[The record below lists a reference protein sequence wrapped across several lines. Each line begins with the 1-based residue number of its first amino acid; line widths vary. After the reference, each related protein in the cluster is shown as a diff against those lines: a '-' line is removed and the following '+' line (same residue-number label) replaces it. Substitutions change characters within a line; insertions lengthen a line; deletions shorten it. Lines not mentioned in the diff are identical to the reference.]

1 MEYRVLG
8 PVEVLADGRPIAIGG
23 PKPRSL
29 LVLLLLNAG
38 RVVPTTQVI
47 EALWGGRPPMSGA
60 TRVQGVVSQLRASI
74 ARAGVA
80 GSPIATHPHGYL
92 LTVGDDEL
100 DLEVFE
106 RHYGDGRSAAAR
118 GDLDA
123 AAAAYRAGLGQWRG
137 PALTGVDAAFAE
149 AEAARLEERRL
160 AAVEDL
166 TEVELDLGGHAGLV
180 GELTAL
186 VGRHPLRERL
196 RERLMLALYRSGR
209 QAEALEVYQEGRR
222 LLVEEL
228 GLEPGPDLQRLQR
241 AILAGDP
248 GLRLDDPPAAVDGAA
263 ASQPSP
269 AVTPSQLPADVAGFV
284 GRADDLRQLDALLPD
299 RGAPTETALPV
310 AVIAGMAGVGKTAL
324 AVHWAHQVADQFTD
338 GQLYLDLRGYAATPQ
353 VRPIE
358 ALRQLLHGLGVD
370 KVPADLEEAAGLY
383 RSVTAGRRLLLLLDN
398 AASADQV
405 RSLLP
410 GSAGCLVAVTSRDRL
425 AGLVATHGARRLVL
439 GPLHPEEA
447 RALLGEV
454 LGPKRV
460 EAEPEA
466 AADLARACAHLP
478 LALRIAAAN
487 LADDPHQP
495 VASQVATLRAGDRLA
510 ALEIEGDPDAAVRA
524 AFDASYQR
532 LAPSERRLFGLLGL
546 VPGPHLTA
554 AAAAALA
561 GSGPDDTLPSLAR
574 LAAAHLIDQYV
585 PGRYRLHD
593 LLRLYAAERAQELDP
608 REREAAMRRLL
619 ELYLGGADEAAR
631 LLYPE
636 KLRLPLPG
644 DAGPQGRALF
654 TGRAQALEW
663 LDLEA
668 PNLVA
673 AVRHA
678 ADHGPRP
685 LAFLLAD
692 TLRGYFWLRVPEV
705 RWQDVAGAGL
715 SAAVAE
721 GDLRAQLAGALS
733 LGDLRWHR
741 TRYPEAIEH
750 YTEAVRHS
758 QEAGWPEGQAVALD
772 SLGLAHWRS
781 GQLQPAATY
790 LARSLAVARRTGW
803 RAGEMSV
810 LGNLGAVSAEL
821 GMLQQA
827 ADHFTAALALKPE
840 SATGAG
846 LLDGLGEISH
856 YRGRLDQALGHLTQA
871 LARFREI
878 GNRGGQSDTLRNLAG
893 VHTDAGRYDQALEL
907 AGEALELARQIG
919 SQLLE
924 AGALNALGDTEQ
936 RMGRH
941 RAALERYEQA
951 RRLAHEARTRGQE
964 VDAMVGLATANRHLD
979 RLDLA
984 IEPATQAL
992 RLAREA
998 GYRMLEG
1005 HAGSALAE
1013 IQLACGRSGQAV
1025 EDARQALAVHRETGH
1040 RLGEAR
1046 TLRVLGHAVRRTEG
1060 TDAAPPHWHAALAIF
1075 ADAGATPE
1083 ADALRDLLASAGEP
1097 LGSDR

>member
-38 RVVPTTQVI
+38 RVVLTTQVI

-60 TRVQGVVSQLRASI
+60 TRVQGVVSQLRASF

-80 GSPIATHPHGYL
+80 GSPIATHPHGYR
-92 LTVGDDEL
+92 LTVGDGEL

-106 RHYGDGRSAAAR
+106 RRYGDGRSAAAR

-123 AAAAYRAGLGQWRG
+123 AAVAYRAGLEQWRG
-137 PALTGVDAAFAE
+137 PALTGCDAAFAE

-166 TEVELDLGGHAGLV
+166 TEVELALGGHAGLV

-209 QAEALEVYQEGRR
+209 QAEALEVYRDGRR
-222 LLVEEL
+222 LLVDEL
-228 GLEPGPDLQRLQR
+228 GLEPGEDLQRLQR

-248 GLRLDDPPAAVDGAA
+248 GLRLDAPPAAVDGSAA
-263 ASQPSP
+263 QPSP

-284 GRADDLRQLDALLPD
+284 GRADDLRQLDALVPEPD
-299 RGAPTETALPV
+299 APAETALPV

-324 AVHWAHQVADQFTD
+324 AVHWAHQVADRFTD
-338 GQLYLDLRGYAATPQ
+338 GHLYLDLRGYAATPQ

-370 KVPADLEEAAGLY
+370 EVPADLEEAAGLY

-398 AASADQV
+398 AATADQV

-410 GSAGCLVAVTSRDRL
+410 GSPGCLVAVTSRDRL

-454 LGPKRV
+454 LGTKRV
-460 EAEPEA
+460 EAEPGA

-487 LADDPHQP
+487 LADDPHQL
-495 VASQVATLRAGDRLA
+495 VARQVATLRAGDRLA
-510 ALEIEGDPDAAVRA
+510 ALEIEGDPAAAVRA

-532 LAPSERRLFGLLGL
+532 LAAAERRLFGLLGL

-554 AAAAALA
+554 AAAAALT
-561 GSGPDDTLPSLAR
+561 GSGPDDALQSLAR
-574 LAAAHLIDQYV
+574 LAAAHLVDQYV

-608 REREAAMRRLL
+608 REREAATLRLL
-619 ELYLGGADEAAR
+619 ELYLRGADEAAR

-636 KLRLPLPG
+636 KLRLPPPG
-644 DAGPQGRALF
+644 GAGPQGQTLF

-705 RWQDVAGAGL
+705 RWQDVASAGL

-721 GDLRAQLAGALS
+721 GDPRAQLAGALS
-733 LGDLRWHR
+733 LGDLHWHR

-840 SATGAG
+840 SAAGAG

-856 YRGRLDQALGHLTQA
+856 YRGRLDQALDHLTQA

-936 RMGRH
+936 RLGRD
-941 RAALERYEQA
+941 RAALERHEQA

-964 VDAMVGLATANRHLD
+964 VDAMVGLATANLHLD
-979 RLDLA
+979 RPDLA

-1013 IQLACGRSGQAV
+1013 IQLAGGRFGQAV
-1025 EDARQALAVHRETGH
+1025 EQATAALAVHRETGH

-1046 TLRVLGHAVRRTEG
+1046 TLRVLGHAARHTEG
-1060 TDAAPPHWHAALAIF
+1060 TDAALPHWHAALAIF
-1075 ADAGATPE
+1075 ADAGAIPE

>member
-1 MEYRVLG
+1 MEVRLLG
-8 PVEVLADGRPIAIGG
+8 PVEVDTDGGQLSLRGPIQRALVAMLALHANRVVASQELLHSVWG
-23 PKPRSL
+23 PESTATRRSL
-29 LVLLLLNAG
+29 QWQVWQLRRLLGPQAG
-38 RVVPTTQVI
+38 RLVY
-47 EALWGGRPPMSGA
+47 
-60 TRVQGVVSQLRASI
+60 RA
-74 ARAGVA
+74 
-80 GSPIATHPHGYL
+80 PGYL
-92 LTVGDDEL
+92 LRVEPEEL
-100 DLEVFE
+100 DLARFQ
-106 RHYGDGRSAAAR
+106 DLADQGRELLAAGEAGEAGRLLGAALALWRGRALEGVQVAALAEEGAR
-118 GDLDA
+118 LEQRRLAVVEDRVQADLDA
-123 AAAAYRAGLGQWRG
+123 GR
-137 PALTGVDAAFAE
+137 
-149 AEAARLEERRL
+149 
-160 AAVEDL
+160 
-166 TEVELDLGGHAGLV
+166 HAGLV

-186 VGRHPLRERL
+186 VARHPLRERL

-209 QAEALEVYQEGRR
+209 QAEALEVYREGHQ

-241 AILAGDP
+241 AILTGDP
-248 GLRLDDPPAAVDGAA
+248 ALRLDAPPAHVDGAA
-263 ASQPSP
+263 APQPSL

-284 GRADDLRQLDALLPD
+284 GRAEDLRQLDALLRE
-299 RGAPTETALPV
+299 RGARTETALGV
-310 AVIAGMAGVGKTAL
+310 AVVAGMAGVGKTAL
-324 AVHWAHQVADQFTD
+324 AVHWAHQVADQFPD
-338 GQLYLDLRGYAATPQ
+338 GQLYLDLRGYAAAPQ
-353 VRPIE
+353 LRPIE

-370 KVPADLEEAAGLY
+370 QVPADLEEAAGLY

-410 GSAGCLVAVTSRDRL
+410 GSPGCLVVVTSRDRL

-439 GPLHPEEA
+439 GPLPPEEA
-447 RALLGEV
+447 QALLGQV
-454 LGPKRV
+454 VGAARI

-466 AADLARACAHLP
+466 AAELARACAHLP

-487 LADDPHQP
+487 LADDPQQP
-495 VASQVATLRAGDRLA
+495 ISGQVATLRVGDRLA
-510 ALEIEGDPDAAVRA
+510 ALEIEGDADAAVRA
-524 AFDASYQR
+524 AFDASYDR
-532 LAPSERRLFGLLGL
+532 LAAPERQLFRLFGL
-546 VPGPHLTA
+546 VPGPHVTA
-554 AAAAALA
+554 AAAAALVGPGA
-561 GSGPDDTLPSLAR
+561 GDIRQSLAR

-593 LLRLYAAERAQELDP
+593 LLRLYAAERAQEIDP
-608 REREAAMRRLL
+608 GERAAATQRLL
-619 ELYLGGADEAAR
+619 ELYLGGADAAAW

-636 KLRLPLPG
+636 KLRLPSPG
-644 DAGPQGRALF
+644 DAGPQGQAPF

-668 PNLVA
+668 PNLLA

-685 LAFLLAD
+685 LACLLAD
-692 TLRGYFWLRVPEV
+692 TLRGYFWLRVPAAT
-705 RWQDVAGAGL
+705 WQDVASAAR

-721 GDLRAQLAGALS
+721 DDLRAQVAAELS
-733 LGDLRWHR
+733 LGDLHWHR

-750 YTEAVRHS
+750 YREAVRHS
-758 QEAGWPEGQAVALD
+758 QEAGWPDGEAVALAG
-772 SLGLAHWRS
+772 LGLACWRS

-790 LARSLAVARRTGW
+790 LTRSLAVARRTGW

-827 ADHFTAALALKPE
+827 ANHFTAALALEPE
-840 SATGAG
+840 SAMSAG
-846 LLDGLGEISH
+846 LLDGLGETS
-856 YRGRLDQALGHLTQA
+856 YYLGRLDQALDHLTEA
-871 LARFREI
+871 LARFREV
-878 GNRGGQSDTLRNLAG
+878 GYRGGQSDTLRNLAG

-924 AGALNALGDTEQ
+924 AGALKALGDTEQ

-951 RRLAHEARTRGQE
+951 RRLALEARIRGQE

-984 IEPATQAL
+984 IEPAAQAR

-998 GYRMLEG
+998 GYRILEG

-1013 IQLACGRSGQAV
+1013 IELACGRPDQAV
-1025 EDARQALAVHRETGH
+1025 EHAREALAIHRETGH

-1046 TLRVLGHAVRRTEG
+1046 TLRLLGHAIRRTEG
-1060 TDAAPPHWHAALAIF
+1060 TDAALPHWHAALAILT
-1075 ADAGATPE
+1075 DAGATPE
-1083 ADALRDLLASAGEP
+1083 ADALHDLATAGDP
-1097 LGSDR
+1097 LGSDRY

>member
-8 PVEVLADGRPIAIGG
+8 PVEVLADGRPVAIGG

-38 RVVPTTQVI
+38 RVVPTSQVI
-47 EALWGGRPPMSGA
+47 EALWGGRPPVSGA
-60 TRVQGVVSQLRASI
+60 TRVQGVVSQLRAAF
-74 ARAGVA
+74 ARAGVT
-80 GSPIATHPHGYL
+80 GGPIVTRPPGYL
-92 LTVGDDEL
+92 LMVGDGEL

-106 RHYGDGRSAAAR
+106 RRCGDGRADAAR
-118 GDLDA
+118 GELEA
-123 AAAAYRAGLGQWRG
+123 AAAAYRSGLELWRG
-137 PALTGVDAAFAE
+137 PALTGVDAVYAE

-166 TEVELDLGGHAGLV
+166 TEVELALGRHAGLV

-186 VGRHPLRERL
+186 VARHPLRERL

-209 QAEALEVYQEGRR
+209 QAEALEVYREGRR
-222 LLVEEL
+222 LLVDEL

-241 AILAGDP
+241 AILTGDP
-248 GLRLDDPPAAVDGAA
+248 GLRLDAPPARVDGAA
-263 ASQPSP
+263 APQPSP
-269 AVTPSQLPADVAGFV
+269 AVTPSQLPADGAGFV
-284 GRADDLRQLDALLPD
+284 GRADHLRQLDALLPE
-299 RGAPTETALPV
+299 RGARAETALGV

-324 AVHWAHQVADQFTD
+324 AVHWAHQVADQFPD

-353 VRPIE
+353 LRPIE

-370 KVPADLEEAAGLY
+370 QVPADLEEAAGLY

-398 AASADQV
+398 AATADQV

-410 GSAGCLVAVTSRDRL
+410 GSPGCLVVVTSRDRL

-439 GPLHPEEA
+439 GPLQPEEA
-447 RALLGEV
+447 QALLGEV
-454 LGPKRV
+454 VGAKRI

-466 AADLARACAHLP
+466 AAELARACAHLP

-487 LADDPHQP
+487 LAGDPQQP
-495 VASQVATLRAGDRLA
+495 ISGQVATLRVGDRLA

-524 AFDASYQR
+524 AFGASYQR
-532 LAPSERRLFGLLGL
+532 LAVPERQLFRLLGL
-546 VPGPHLTA
+546 VPGPHFTA
-554 AAAAALA
+554 AAAAALVGPGA
-561 GSGPDDTLPSLAR
+561 GDIRQPLAR
-574 LAAAHLIDQYV
+574 LAAAHLVDQYV

-593 LLRLYAAERAQELDP
+593 LLRLYAAERAQEIDP
-608 REREAAMRRLL
+608 RERAAATRRLL
-619 ELYLGGADEAAR
+619 ELYLRGADEAAR
-631 LLYPE
+631 LLYPQ
-636 KLRLPLPG
+636 KLRLPSPG
-644 DAGPQGRALF
+644 DAGPQGRAPF

-668 PNLVA
+668 PNLLA

-685 LAFLLAD
+685 LACLLAD
-692 TLRGYFWLRVPEV
+692 TLRGYFWLRAPAA
-705 RWQDVAGAGL
+705 WQDVASAAR

-721 GDLRAQLAGALS
+721 GDLRAQVAAALS
-733 LGDLRWHR
+733 LGDLHWNR
-741 TRYPEAIEH
+741 TRYPAAIEH
-750 YTEAVRHS
+750 YREAVRLS
-758 QEAGWPEGQAVALD
+758 QEAGWPEGEAVALD
-772 SLGLAHWRS
+772 GLGLAHWRS
-781 GQLQPAATY
+781 DQLQPAATY
-790 LARSLAVARRTGW
+790 FTRSLAVARRTGW

-821 GMLQQA
+821 GLLEQA
-827 ADHFTAALALKPE
+827 ADHFTAALAIEPE
-840 SATGAG
+840 SAMGAG
-846 LLDGLGEISH
+846 LLDGLGEVS
-856 YRGRLDQALGHLTQA
+856 YNRGRLDQALDHLTEA

-878 GNRGGQSDTLRNLAG
+878 GYRAGQSDTLRNLAG

-907 AGEALELARQIG
+907 ASEALELARQIG

-924 AGALNALGDTEQ
+924 VGALKALGDTEQ
-936 RMGRH
+936 RLGRH

-951 RRLAHEARTRGQE
+951 RQLALEARIRGQE
-964 VDAMVGLATANRHLD
+964 VDAMVGLATANRHLG
-979 RLDLA
+979 RLDRA
-984 IEPATQAL
+984 IEPAVQA
-992 RLAREA
+992 RQLASEA
-998 GYRMLEG
+998 GYRILEG

-1013 IQLACGRSGQAV
+1013 IQLACGRPDQAA
-1025 EDARQALAVHRETGH
+1025 EHAREALAVHRETGH

-1046 TLRVLGHAVRRTEG
+1046 TLRVLGHAIRRTEG
-1060 TDAAPPHWHAALAIF
+1060 TDAALPHWHAALAIL

-1083 ADALRDLLASAGEP
+1083 ADALRDLLATAGDP

>member
-8 PVEVLADGRPIAIGG
+8 PVEVLADGRPVAIGG

-38 RVVPTTQVI
+38 RVVPTSQVI

-60 TRVQGVVSQLRASI
+60 TRVQGVVSQLRASF
-74 ARAGVA
+74 ARAGVT
-80 GSPIATHPHGYL
+80 GGPIATRPPGYL
-92 LTVGDDEL
+92 LTVGDGEL

-106 RHYGDGRSAAAR
+106 RRCGDGRAQAAR
-118 GDLDA
+118 GDLEA
-123 AAAAYRAGLGQWRG
+123 AAAAYRAGLELWRG
-137 PALTGVDAAFAE
+137 PALTGVDAVFAE

-166 TEVELDLGGHAGLV
+166 TEVELALGRHAGLV

-186 VGRHPLRERL
+186 VARHPLRERL

-209 QAEALEVYQEGRR
+209 QAESLEVYREGHR

-241 AILAGDP
+241 AILTGDP
-248 GLRLDDPPAAVDGAA
+248 GLRLDTPPARVDGAA
-263 ASQPSP
+263 APQPSP

-284 GRADDLRQLDALLPD
+284 GRADDLRQLDALLPE
-299 RGAPTETALPV
+299 RGARAETALGV
-310 AVIAGMAGVGKTAL
+310 AVVAGMAGVGKTAL
-324 AVHWAHQVADQFTD
+324 AVHWAHRVADQFPD
-338 GQLYLDLRGYAATPQ
+338 GQLYLDLRGYAAAPQ
-353 VRPIE
+353 LRPIE
-358 ALRQLLHGLGVD
+358 GLRQLLHGLGVD
-370 KVPADLEEAAGLY
+370 EVPDDLEEAAGLY

-398 AASADQV
+398 AATADQV

-410 GSAGCLVAVTSRDRL
+410 GSPGCLVAVTSRDRL
-425 AGLVATHGARRLVL
+425 AGLVATHGARRLVV

-447 RALLGEV
+447 QALLGEV
-454 LGPKRV
+454 VGAKRI

-466 AADLARACAHLP
+466 AAELARACAHLP

-487 LADDPHQP
+487 LADDPEQP
-495 VASQVATLRAGDRLA
+495 ISGQVATLRVGDRLA

-524 AFDASYQR
+524 AFGASYQR
-532 LAPSERRLFGLLGL
+532 LAAPERQLFRLLGL
-546 VPGPHLTA
+546 VPGPHFTA
-554 AAAAALA
+554 SAAAALVGPSA
-561 GSGPDDTLPSLAR
+561 GDTRQSLDR
-574 LAAAHLIDQYV
+574 LAAAHLVDRYV

-593 LLRLYAAERAQELDP
+593 LLRLYAAERAQEIDP
-608 REREAAMRRLL
+608 GERAAATRRLL
-619 ELYLGGADEAAR
+619 ELYVLGADAAGR

-636 KLRLPLPG
+636 MLRLPSPG
-644 DAGPQGRALF
+644 DAGPQGRVPF

-668 PNLVA
+668 PNLLA

-685 LAFLLAD
+685 LAFQLAD
-692 TLRGYFWLRVPEV
+692 TLRGYFWLRVPAAS
-705 RWQDVAGAGL
+705 WQDVASAAR

-721 GDLRAQLAGALS
+721 GDLHAQVAAALS
-733 LGDLRWHR
+733 LGDLHWNRN
-741 TRYPEAIEH
+741 RYPEAIGH

-758 QEAGWPEGQAVALD
+758 QEAGWPEGEAVALD
-772 SLGLAHWRS
+772 RLGLAHWRS

-790 LARSLAVARRTGW
+790 LTRSLAVARRIGS
-803 RAGEMSV
+803 RAGQMSV
-810 LGNLGAVSAEL
+810 LGNLGGVSAEL

-846 LLDGLGEISH
+846 LLDGLGEVS
-856 YRGRLDQALGHLTQA
+856 YNQGRLDQALDHLTEA

-878 GNRGGQSDTLRNLAG
+878 GYRAGQSDALRNLAG

-907 AGEALELARQIG
+907 AGEALELARQVG
-919 SQLLE
+919 VHPLE
-924 AGALNALGDTEQ
+924 AGALKALGDTEQ

-951 RRLAHEARTRGQE
+951 RQLAHEARARGQE
-964 VDAMVGLATANRHLD
+964 VDAMVGLAIANRHLD
-979 RLDLA
+979 RLDQATEQAVQAHGAGPRGRLPDPGRPRRLRPGRD
-984 IEPATQAL
+984 PAGLWPTSPGG
-992 RLAREA
+992 RARPRGA
-998 GYRMLEG
+998 RRPPRDRAPARRSSYPPRPRPRHPPHRGNRRRV
-1005 HAGSALAE
+1005 AP
-1013 IQLACGRSGQAV
+1013 LACGARHPRRRRRNPRS
-1025 EDARQALAVHRETGH
+1025 
-1040 RLGEAR
+1040 
-1046 TLRVLGHAVRRTEG
+1046 RR
-1060 TDAAPPHWHAALAIF
+1060 PPR
-1075 ADAGATPE
+1075 P
-1083 ADALRDLLASAGEP
+1083 P
-1097 LGSDR
+1097 CDRR

>member
-8 PVEVLADGRPIAIGG
+8 PVEVLADGRPVAIGG

-38 RVVPTTQVI
+38 RVVPTSQVI
-47 EALWGGRPPMSGA
+47 EALWGGRPPRSGA
-60 TRVQGVVSQLRASI
+60 TRVQGVVSQLRASL
-74 ARAGVA
+74 ARAGVT
-80 GSPIATHPHGYL
+80 GSPIATRPPGYL
-92 LTVGDDEL
+92 LTVGDGEL

-106 RHYGDGRSAAAR
+106 RRCGDARAEVAR
-118 GDLDA
+118 GDLVA
-123 AAAAYRAGLGQWRG
+123 AAAAYRAGLELWRG
-137 PALTGVDAAFAE
+137 PALGGVDAGFAE

-160 AAVEDL
+160 AVVEDL
-166 TEVELDLGGHAGLV
+166 TEVELALGRHAGLV

-209 QAEALEVYQEGRR
+209 QAEALEVYREGHR

-228 GLEPGPDLQRLQR
+228 GLEPGPDLQELQR
-241 AILAGDP
+241 AILSGDP
-248 GLRLDDPPAAVDGAA
+248 GLRLDAPPAGGEAA
-263 ASQPSP
+263 AAAGPS

-284 GRADDLRQLDALLPD
+284 GRAEDLGQLEVLLAE
-299 RGAPTETALPV
+299 RGAGAETGLGV

-324 AVHWAHQVADQFTD
+324 AVHWAHRVADRFAD
-338 GQLYLDLRGYAATPQ
+338 GQLYLDLRGYGATPRM
-353 VRPIE
+353 RPIE
-358 ALRQLLHGLGVD
+358 ALRLLLHGLGVD
-370 KVPADLEEAAGLY
+370 QVPADLAEAAGLY

-398 AASADQV
+398 AATADQV

-410 GSAGCLVAVTSRDRL
+410 GSPGCLVVVTSRDRL

-447 RALLGEV
+447 LALLGEV
-454 LGPKRV
+454 VGAKRI

-466 AADLARACAHLP
+466 AVELARACAQLP

-487 LADDPHQP
+487 LADDPDQP
-495 VASQVATLRAGDRLA
+495 ISGQLARLQAGDRLA

-524 AFDASYQR
+524 AFGASYQR
-532 LAPSERRLFGLLGL
+532 LAASERRLFCLLGL

-554 AAAAALA
+554 AAAAALV
-561 GSGPDDTLPSLAR
+561 GPGPGDPGQSLAR

-593 LLRLYAAERAQELDP
+593 LLRLYAAERAKELDP
-608 REREAAMRRLL
+608 RERAAATRRLL
-619 ELYLGGADEAAR
+619 ELYLDGADEAAR

-644 DAGPQGRALF
+644 DPGPQGRVGF
-654 TGRAQALEW
+654 SGRAQALEW

-668 PNLVA
+668 PNLLA
-673 AVRHA
+673 AVRHGA
-678 ADHGPRP
+678 EHGPRR
-685 LAFLLAD
+685 LALLLAD
-692 TLRGYFWLRVPEV
+692 TLRGYFWLRVPAASWQEV
-705 RWQDVAGAGL
+705 ASAGRA
-715 SAAVAE
+715 AAVAE
-721 GDLRAQLAGALS
+721 GDRRAQAAAALS
-733 LGDLRWHR
+733 LGDLHWHQ
-741 TRYPEAIEH
+741 TRYREAIAH
-750 YTEAVRHS
+750 YSEAVDHS
-758 QEAGWPEGQAVALD
+758 QEAGWPQGQAVALD

-781 GQLQPAATY
+781 GQLQPAASY
-790 LARSLAVARRTGW
+790 LTRSLAVARQAGW

-827 ADHFTAALALKPE
+827 ADHFTAALALMPA

-846 LLDGLGEISH
+846 LLDGLGEVSY
-856 YRGRLDQALGHLTQA
+856 YRGRLELAVGYLTEA

-893 VHTDAGRYDQALEL
+893 VHTDTGRYDQALEL

-924 AGALNALGDTEQ
+924 AGALKALGDTEQ
-936 RMGRH
+936 RLARH

-951 RRLAHEARTRGQE
+951 RRLAREAGTRGQE
-964 VDAMVGLATANRHLD
+964 VDALVGLATANRHLG
-979 RLDLA
+979 RLELA
-984 IEPATQAL
+984 IEPAVQAL

-998 GYRMLEG
+998 GYRMLEA
-1005 HAGSALAE
+1005 HAGSALADS
-1013 IQLACGRSGQAV
+1013 QLACGHPDQAA
-1025 EDARQALAVHRETGH
+1025 EHARQALAVHRETGH

-1046 TLRVLGHAVRRTEG
+1046 TLRSLGHALGRTQG
-1060 TDAAPPHWHAALAIF
+1060 TDAALAHWQAALAIF
-1075 ADAGATPE
+1075 ADTGATPE
-1083 ADALRDLLASAGEP
+1083 ADALRDLLAAAGDP